1 MKKSFRLIASLFML
15 LVVAIAL
22 TACSNKK
29 YEQAMTNVS
38 LLLDTTWDQNE
49 RLDDDNN
56 SLGSFVNSDFTVPY
70 EINVDGEII
79 GVSYEISGTGAAVVK
94 NDSAKTVT
102 IDVTQT
108 GEAQKFTLT
117 VTIEKVDPRSWE
129 FNIDALDLSMEKTQ
143 AEIDA
148 MNPMTY
154 EEYAAAKSG
163 DSIVI
168 QGYIT
173 HPHDYSSSY
182 ANGSVWLQ
190 DDNGGYYA
198 YRVKVNSQRE
208 WDTYFKEGNKIA
220 IVGKKSPYGAWDEVG
235 SGCTYYYIK
244 DAEPKKYD
252 FEDVTSLW
260 GGLKPNSKEAQAVQN
275 KKVTVTAKV
284 ASIDEYNSEDMTV
297 GLTVNG
303 QTGYGAYFKDSYL
316 GALPENYLSDLEVG
330 YTIEIEGIV
339 SVTNDGENDVA
350 QICPIDT
357 DCYKITSK
365 EVTDEDRVA
374 AAKVA
379 IINQGIES
387 SYYATMANPF
397 ELITSY
403 EASGNKNVSISYELK
418 DVKGNGISLIDG
430 NKLNVEVDGIN
441 NVSAKLVANL
451 TCGEASDSYTFNIST
466 KTDKDVME
474 EIKSQIEKEYDIPAA
489 ILAGSLNNIHELPKI
504 STKGATV
511 EYILESNNYIQLK
524 QTLQSKSWYLQVV
537 KDPDLEEP
545 KSLVLT
551 IKVTYDNPN
560 LDTEVLTEVINK
572 TVVVRKEAG
581 SAIEDFYLYTG
592 DGDKIEVEGFV
603 SYKGEFSA
611 DYGNFCVYIA
621 DPEEGGYYAF
631 RLKGTQETYDALNVG
646 DYIVVTGEK
655 SDDNYGQQINQGA
668 TFKEISTDKTYNSDA
683 VDLAGNLANNEWM
696 TLHTADYVTINA
708 KVKEIKTSGF
718 TGKSA
723 TIAVL
728 KVGEN
733 EIDVAINTYLWNNGT
748 NDSTNAILSKVNTSI
763 VDMDVTVRGYLAE
776 YNDRWQINIVSAEDY
791 IPAEAS
797 TEDKLNIE
805 INAIKALFAEAYA
818 TSATITLPANG
829 STNKDVAL
837 SYVLDGTYTTVT
849 LEGGK
854 LTINPT
860 NNEEIKIKVTAKLG
874 DVVKEEIITFTVSNK
889 PLTEKTQAE
898 IDAMKPM
905 TYSEYAAAKS
915 GDKILIQGWIT
926 HPHDYSSSFANG
938 SVWLQDDNGGY
949 YAYRVK
955 VESQNDWDK
964 YFKVGNKIAIS
975 GEKQPYDDWDEV
987 GQGCTYYYITDA
999 ETKTFD
1005 FVDKTDVLTSNDA
1018 KSDPV
1023 NALQNQKVKVT
1034 GIVTSKDEKFSDKD
1048 YNIKLTVGSNV
1059 YTVYFKDSYLSFT
1072 EEDLAGL
1079 TIGDTFTIEGIMTV
1093 GDVSKDEKN
1102 PDIQARLCPISVDC
1116 YKKHESSTETATS
1129 VLAKELESLKE
1140 NLSLIPSG
1148 IYNDTEVKEY
1158 ELYQS
1163 TDDRVE
1169 ISYEVASESVA
1180 NVATIQNNK
1189 VTFANLPVELGNV
1202 KIKATIVV
1210 TLSSEDTASGNYEID
1225 VMVRQDSLSNW
1236 ENYHYAAAGDAIE
1249 ASGVVVASGLNG
1261 SKGTAIVQD
1270 ENGAYLVQ
1278 NSSAKDWW
1286 MTKFVAGHNVTL
1298 SGIKDISSS
1307 KHVFTVNEDGVTL
1320 GEVAAASVVAK
1331 DVTSIV
1337 QEGKLNPNDH
1347 PELEAMYV
1355 SVTGEYKVD
1364 GNKEYLYVG
1373 EERIQYYDD
1382 WSFPKIN
1389 TNFVENGTYKISGYL
1404 QRYNSI
1410 FEISPLFGDEDIE
1423 LISIPNSSKINVEL
1437 ETIKTLFESS
1447 YTKDETINVY
1457 ANGKTYEDVVL
1468 SYTLEGDYTSV
1479 SYTNNV
1485 ITISPK
1491 DDKEEIS
1498 LKVVAS
1504 IGEDQ
1509 SEIVI
1514 KFTTQVSTV
1523 VEGETVTLKVSCSSN
1538 TYMSGENDAAN
1549 LNLDPEKISIV
1560 GIKNGYTQN
1569 FPYMHVIDNCVKL
1582 YGISGKSGQSLKIDT
1597 LDGRNIIKVVINVK
1611 ANKDGGSISVTGAT
1625 ENIAL
1630 STSYQD
1636 VVVNYIEGVNSI
1648 TIHNEAT
1655 SAIQVWISSIQITY
1669 AA

>member
-49 RLDDDNN
+49 RLDDNNN

-129 FNIDALDLSMEKTQ
+129 FNVDALDLSMEKTQ

-154 EEYAAAKSG
+154 EEYAAAESG
-163 DSIVI
+163 DAIVI

-182 ANGSVWLQ
+182 AQGSVWLQ
-190 DDNGGYYA
+190 DDNGGYYV

-220 IVGKKSPYGAWDEVG
+220 IKGKKSPFNGWDEVG
-235 SGCTYYYIK
+235 SGSTYYYIK

-284 ASIDEYNSEDMTV
+284 ASIDEYNSEEMKV

-303 QTGYGAYFKDSYL
+303 QTGYGAFFKDSYL

-330 YTIEIEGIV
+330 YTIKIEGIV
-339 SVTNDGENDVA
+339 SISRDGA
-350 QICPIDT
+350 QICPIAT
-357 DCYKITSK
+357 ECYTITSK
-365 EVTDEDRVA
+365 VVTDQDRIDA
-374 AAKVA
+374 AIAAVSRQEVVEENYSTLNA
-379 IINQGIES
+379 
-387 SYYATMANPF
+387 PL
-397 ELITSY
+397 ELITEY
-403 EASGNKNVSISYELK
+403 VATGDVKVAISYELK
-418 DVKGNGISLIDG
+418 GVEGNGITLTEGNKLMVTVDPQTASKATLVATAKLDGVDPKTHEWNIITKTNQDVLEEEVAATSGQSLTYTAFTTELRGARVDLYKSSRAKIVYALESNDVEKYVKIGQYASGGYYLEACLKDKDHPDYPEDLLEFNVLATITYGEGENAKVDSVVLTFNVVDALKALTEAEEKAQQDIINNATTTEEPLTVTYQGTVVHSNTNKPVVLLQTSAGAVYVRALGYGNKFENTFKVGNVVRVTGSLEYFNGLYQIVLQNGAGTIVTNLEGAKPSYTDITSIISNGANPTELRPLMAHLVELKGAMYTGSGFKVGNGEIAWYLDGKILNGDLETKLVVGNTYDVKGFVNIYKNYQISP
-430 NKLNVEVDGIN
+430 
-441 NVSAKLVANL
+441 
-451 TCGEASDSYTFNIST
+451 IST
-466 KTDKDVME
+466 DAVSLVSEATDEFKAQYELDSVVN
-474 EIKSQIEKEYDIPAA
+474 
-489 ILAGSLNNIHELPKI
+489 SLNN
-504 STKGATV
+504 
-511 EYILESNNYIQLK
+511 
-524 QTLQSKSWYLQVV
+524 
-537 KDPDLEEP
+537 
-545 KSLVLT
+545 
-551 IKVTYDNPN
+551 
-560 LDTEVLTEVINK
+560 
-572 TVVVRKEAG
+572 
-581 SAIEDFYLYTG
+581 
-592 DGDKIEVEGFV
+592 
-603 SYKGEFSA
+603 
-611 DYGNFCVYIA
+611 
-621 DPEEGGYYAF
+621 
-631 RLKGTQETYDALNVG
+631 
-646 DYIVVTGEK
+646 
-655 SDDNYGQQINQGA
+655 
-668 TFKEISTDKTYNSDA
+668 KTYSEDA
-683 VDLAGNLANNEWM
+683 SVTLA
-696 TLHTADYVTINA
+696 A
-708 KVKEIKTSGF
+708 KGDSF
-718 TGKSA
+718 D
-723 TIAVL
+723 
-728 KVGEN
+728 KVEL
-733 EIDVAINTYLWNNGT
+733 TY
-748 NDSTNAILSKVNTSI
+748 A
-763 VDMDVTVRGYLAE
+763 
-776 YNDRWQINIVSAEDY
+776 
-791 IPAEAS
+791 
-797 TEDKLNIE
+797 
-805 INAIKALFAEAYA
+805 
-818 TSATITLPANG
+818 
-829 STNKDVAL
+829 
-837 SYVLDGTYTTVT
+837 LDGTYTTVS
-849 LEGGK
+849 LADGK
-854 LTINPT
+854 LTITPANT
-860 NNEEIKIKVTAKLG
+860 EEVVKIKVTAKLG
-874 DVVKEEIITFTVSNK
+874 SVVKEGIITITTNATVR
-889 PLTEKTQAE
+889 PEMEKTQAE

-905 TYSEYAAAKS
+905 TYSEYAAA
-915 GDKILIQGWIT
+915 GEDVAVTIQGYVTYT
-926 HPHDYSSSFANG
+926 HLFKKFKDDYEVSL
-938 SVWLQDDNGGY
+938 WLQDEDGGY
-949 YAYRVK
+949 YAYNMYLYSTTEEEAKAEVEKYLAVGKKVAIVGKKSPYSGWDEIGSGSKYYAITDAKEKTFEYVDLTDTLSAKPATDKSVIALQNTKAKFVATVVSLDDSLINDGKLTINVTIGANAYIVYVKDDYVGKTFELNEVK
-955 VESQNDWDK
+955 VEVGKTYLMEGFLAVSNKALQLCPSSLDFATEQQVTETPDTVLGIEK
-964 YFKVGNKIAIS
+964 GKVQAALDLIPNINAESEMIYDLYVSEDNRVQVTYKVEQGSEYATIAENKI
-975 GEKQPYDDWDEV
+975 
-987 GQGCTYYYITDA
+987 
-999 ETKTFD
+999 
-1005 FVDKTDVLTSNDA
+1005 
-1018 KSDPV
+1018 
-1023 NALQNQKVKVT
+1023 
-1034 GIVTSKDEKFSDKD
+1034 
-1048 YNIKLTVGSNV
+1048 
-1059 YTVYFKDSYLSFT
+1059 
-1072 EEDLAGL
+1072 
-1079 TIGDTFTIEGIMTV
+1079 
-1093 GDVSKDEKN
+1093 
-1102 PDIQARLCPISVDC
+1102 
-1116 YKKHESSTETATS
+1116 
-1129 VLAKELESLKE
+1129 
-1140 NLSLIPSG
+1140 
-1148 IYNDTEVKEY
+1148 
-1158 ELYQS
+1158 
-1163 TDDRVE
+1163 
-1169 ISYEVASESVA
+1169 
-1180 NVATIQNNK
+1180 
-1189 VTFANLPVELGNV
+1189 TFANLPSEQANV
-1202 KIKATIVV
+1202 KIVATIVV
-1210 TLSSEDTASGNYEID
+1210 TFDASNTATAD
-1225 VMVRQDSLSNW
+1225 VSKDITVVGRALSNW
-1236 ENYHYAAAGDAIE
+1236 EKYYNAAAGDAIE

-1320 GEVAAASVVAK
+1320 GESTASVVAK

-1355 SVTGEYKVD
+1355 SVIGEYKVD

-1373 EERIQYYDD
+1373 EQKIQYYED
-1382 WSFPKIN
+1382 WSFTSVNIK
-1389 TNFVENGTYKISGYL
+1389 FVKNGTYKISGYL

-1423 LISIPNSSKINVEL
+1423 LISIPNSAKVEQEL
-1437 ETIKTLFESS
+1437 NDVKALFDTS
-1447 YTKDETINVY
+1447 YTKEETINVY

-1468 SYTLEGDYTSV
+1468 SYTLEGDFTSV
-1479 SYTNNV
+1479 TYADNV

-1491 DDKEEIS
+1491 DDPEEIS

-1569 FPYMHVIDNCVKL
+1569 FPYMHVKDNCVKL
-1582 YGISGKSGQSLKIDT
+1582 YGTSGKSGQSLKIDT